1 MPNSD
6 PARERRDNLLKQDEG
21 LNEETLRNER
31 MTLAQTL
38 ETLEER
44 AWKLQ
49 RASYVGLAVVI
60 VCVLA
65 ILPMEAF
72 HWRQILWVAVLWGV
86 IGYGAFLVTVVLLVI
101 DWFQYRPAI
110 ERKRS
115 KLQTTLLIDLQRQIA
130 EVRAELDRRGDDDRG
145 P

>member
-6 PARERRDNLLKQDEG
+6 PARQHRDNLLKQDDG

-44 AWKLQ
+44 AWKIQ

-130 EVRAELDRRGDDDRG
+130 EVRAELDRRGGDDRS